1 MSFKF
6 DPNAA
11 SERKFITK
19 AGTYDVVVKSW
30 TEAWLAPR
38 ADFYIRFILENA
50 EGESVSADLFS
61 KPEKNGEHSRLNQ
74 FVAASATA
82 DEINKLIQ
90 RGDFDVTDDFLREIA
105 THSTGRAIRV
115 VVSERTFTKKDGTQ
129 GVAYQGSFFRRLP
142 NGPASI
148 PF

>member
-11 SERKFITK
+11 SERKYITK
-19 AGTYDVVVKSW
+19 PGTYDVVVKSW

-38 ADFYIRFILENA
+38 ADFYIRF
-50 EGESVSADLFS
+50 
-61 KPEKNGEHSRLNQ
+61 
-74 FVAASATA
+74 FVAASATKE
-82 DEINKLIQ
+82 EINRLIQ

-105 THSTGRAIRV
+105 TRSTGRAIRV
-115 VVSERTFTKKDGTQ
+115 VVTEKKFLKRDGTE

-142 NGPASI
+142 NGPDSI

>member
-11 SERKFITK
+11 SERKYITK
-19 AGTYDVVVKSW
+19 AGTFDVVVKSW
-30 TEAWLAPR
+30 SEAWLAPR
-38 ADFYIRFILENA
+38 ADYYIRFVLENA
-50 EGESVSADLFS
+50 EGETVNADIFS

-74 FVAASATA
+74 FVAASATK
-82 DEINKLIQ
+82 DEISNLVK

-105 THSTGRAIRV
+105 TRATGRAIRV
-115 VVSERTFTKKDGTQ
+115 VVTEKKFLKRDGTE
-129 GVAYQGSFFRRLP
+129 GVAFQGSFFRRLP
-142 NGPASI
+142 AGPDSI